1 MLITITSELN
11 QQGTSTRQVRPSK
24 LRKTIDD
31 QLIQRIKKHPTGAT
45 VQNQNFRQRISRQ
58 NNVSA
63 INVQVKV
70 NKVHEPD
77 CHNLNES

>member
-45 VQNQNFRQRISRQ
+45 VQNQNEQ
-58 NNVSA
+58 
-63 INVQVKV
+63 
-70 NKVHEPD
+70 
-77 CHNLNES
+77 C